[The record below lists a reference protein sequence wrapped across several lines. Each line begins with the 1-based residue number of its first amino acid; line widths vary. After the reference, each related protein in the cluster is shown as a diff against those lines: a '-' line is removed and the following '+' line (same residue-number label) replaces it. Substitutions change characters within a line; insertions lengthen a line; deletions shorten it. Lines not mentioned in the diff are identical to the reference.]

1 MIQPGDII
9 EARLLDA
16 ETQSAVTQTFAVTD
30 VRGTAY
36 LGGQF
41 EVDTAAG
48 WHVRLSRKDVANLN
62 LPTTL
67 SEIYIID
74 RSNVARLAI
83 GKNETWRDERGA
95 LVDLADV
102 FSWSPIPTDE

>member
-9 EARLLDA
+9 EARMADA
-16 ETQSAVTQTFAVTD
+16 ATQAAVTQTFVVTE
-30 VRGTAY
+30 VAGTAY

-48 WHVRLSRKDVANLN
+48 WQVRLSRKDVANLN

-67 SEIYIID
+67 SEVYLID

-83 GKNETWRDERGA
+83 GKNETWRDEGGT
-95 LVDLADV
+95 LIDLADV
-102 FSWSPIPTDE
+102 FAWSPVPADK